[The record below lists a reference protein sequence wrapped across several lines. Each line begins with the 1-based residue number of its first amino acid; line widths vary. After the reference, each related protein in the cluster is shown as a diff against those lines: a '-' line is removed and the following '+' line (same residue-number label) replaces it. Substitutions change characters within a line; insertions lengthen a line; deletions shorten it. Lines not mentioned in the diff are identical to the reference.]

1 MKVKCILCGKEIT
14 STDKYV
20 LFGIEGDFAHVQCN
34 NNKEK
39 YYDKIDNM
47 TDKEFVKYMTKD
59 IKNKKYIWKFSKAPW
74 QIYFYDV

>member
-20 LFGIEGDFAHVQCN
+20 LFGIDGDFAHVQCN

-39 YYDKIDNM
+39 YYDKI
-47 TDKEFVKYMTKD
+47 KLY
-59 IKNKKYIWKFSKAPW
+59 IHKYIRP
-74 QIYFYDV
+74 